1 MLRNKGLDS
10 YLSCIPSAPV
20 ASRQGFCW
28 PVCHIYQVIFQF
40 SRKVEKSGAI
50 ISDFFQLFH
59 KKVDL
64 LVLNTS
70 NTIPSKSLRLI
81 LTNFMTSPIL
91 YLSATLTRIERSMP
105 PPPGS
110 DKVKCNQFA
119 RITSKVFSCGW

>member
-1 MLRNKGLDS
+1 MDGLEPFQNS
-10 YLSCIPSAPV
+10 PFERSLAIVTYFRRPHPPPV

-40 SRKVEKSGAI
+40 SRKVEKSSAI

-81 LTNFMTSPIL
+81 LTNFMT
-91 YLSATLTRIERSMP
+91 
-105 PPPGS
+105 
-110 DKVKCNQFA
+110 
-119 RITSKVFSCGW
+119 

>member
-1 MLRNKGLDS
+1 MKTLNPNSEKVWVGWSEGLS
-10 YLSCIPSAPV
+10 YTVVVDGLEPFQNSPFERSLAIDTYFRRPHPPPPV
-20 ASRQGFCW
+20 ASRQGPCW

-81 LTNFMTSPIL
+81 LTNFMT
-91 YLSATLTRIERSMP
+91 
-105 PPPGS
+105 
-110 DKVKCNQFA
+110 
-119 RITSKVFSCGW
+119 

>member
-1 MLRNKGLDS
+1 MGSSGWIGTFSEFTFRKILGYC
-10 YLSCIPSAPV
+10 YLFQATPSAPV

-40 SRKVEKSGAI
+40 SRKVEKSSAI

-70 NTIPSKSLRLI
+70 NAIPSKSLRLV
-81 LTNFMTSPIL
+81 LTNFMT
-91 YLSATLTRIERSMP
+91 
-105 PPPGS
+105 
-110 DKVKCNQFA
+110 
-119 RITSKVFSCGW
+119 